1 MIADGDA
8 DARTLARRIEML
20 GCSQRP
26 RERLRGRFHGFFAL
40 RHADRRFG
48 MDASSVHWVACT
60 TKIGLDR
67 NGYACWWLSV
77 CRIHILLNFRKL
89 KMIHF

>member
-8 DARTLARRIEML
+8 DARTLARRVEML

-40 RHADRRFG
+40 RHAEPGEMEWTHPQF
-48 MDASSVHWVACT
+48 
-60 TKIGLDR
+60 IGLRALPKIDQDR

-77 CRIHILLNFRKL
+77 CRACTLVNFL
-89 KMIHF
+89 KNKK